1 MANLNESYEK
11 GLRTY
16 RAQRG
21 TDFELKKSPHDPA
34 SIDDIAKLS
43 ISRCYGDV
51 WSRPGLDMRTRAFI
65 TISLLAALGAD
76 DQLRNH
82 IVGAH
87 KAGITKDEIV
97 EWLLHVN
104 SYLGTPKGVM
114 SLAIARQA
122 WKQLAEE
129 PAAGGA
135 TAAKAGA

>member
-1 MANLNESYEK
+1 MSKLNESYEE
-11 GLRTY
+11 GLRVY
-16 RAQRG
+16 HAQRG
-21 TDFELKKSPHDPA
+21 VDFELKRTPFDPD

-87 KAGITKDEIV
+87 KVGITKDEIV
-97 EWLLHVN
+97 EWLLHIN
-104 SYLGTPKGVM
+104 SYLGTPKGAQ
-114 SLAIARQA
+114 SLAISRQA
-122 WKQLAEE
+122 WKQLADSTLQDD
-129 PAAGGA
+129 A
-135 TAAKAGA
+135 TAKVGA

>member
-1 MANLNESYEK
+1 MANLNESYEE

-21 TDFELKKSPHDPA
+21 VDFELKRTPYDPA

-82 IVGAH
+82 VVGAH
-87 KAGITKDEIV
+87 KVGITKDEIV
-97 EWLLHVN
+97 EWLLHIN
-104 SYLGTPKGVM
+104 SYLGTPKGAT

-122 WKQLAEE
+122 WKQLADE
-129 PAAGGA
+129 PL
-135 TAAKAGA
+135 AGAAAAEKVGP